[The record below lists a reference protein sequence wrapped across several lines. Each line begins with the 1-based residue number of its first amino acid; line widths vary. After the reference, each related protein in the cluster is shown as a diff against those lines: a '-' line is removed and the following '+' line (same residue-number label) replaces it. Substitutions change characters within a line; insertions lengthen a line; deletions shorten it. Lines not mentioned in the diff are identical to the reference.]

1 MEVLIVFNFI
11 YLKWV
16 FSLNY
21 RNNTFIY
28 GIIKQNK
35 SMGDVMK
42 KIKFNY
48 LIILA
53 IVILISSIILFKYD
67 SKSLVQANIAK
78 KEKMQFTNRSLRIL
92 DERSSEVST
101 TSTTYYGEV
110 LNVVE
115 KNGNTFIY
123 DDKDDESNVIC
134 TLNDH
139 EEVELLETLPYGWFK
154 VRLKN
159 GQVGF
164 ADARYIR
171 TEKIPP
177 HSYDENS
184 SEWVIKFSENDQSL
198 KIFNEGKLVLESI
211 GSSGIKDSFTPKGIF
226 HIEED
231 RRGEWAFIPRFEQGM
246 KYWVGFKGTY
256 LFHSVPCTE
265 DGMVIEEEEQKL
277 GKPSSHGCIRLPVD
291 VSQFIFDN
299 IPDGSIVI
307 IE

>member
-1 MEVLIVFNFI
+1 
-11 YLKWV
+11 
-16 FSLNY
+16 
-21 RNNTFIY
+21 
-28 GIIKQNK
+28 
-35 SMGDVMK
+35 MK

-159 GQVGF
+159 GQVGY

-198 KIFNEGKLVLESI
+198 KIFNEI
-211 GSSGIKDSFTPKGIF
+211 GRA
-226 HIEED
+226 H
-231 RRGEWAFIPRFEQGM
+231 
-246 KYWVGFKGTY
+246 V
-256 LFHSVPCTE
+256 
-265 DGMVIEEEEQKL
+265 
-277 GKPSSHGCIRLPVD
+277 
-291 VSQFIFDN
+291 
-299 IPDGSIVI
+299 
-307 IE
+307 